1 MLSFGNCLNAGTPK
15 GKALGFRLST
25 LNKFAESK
33 DQASVNNMLYYIW
46 KLAKSIDDRIE
57 SK

>member
-1 MLSFGNCLNAGTPK
+1 M
-15 GKALGFRLST
+15 GFRLAT

-33 DQASVNNMLYYIW
+33 DQASVNTMIYYIW

>member
-33 DQASVNNMLYYIW
+33 DQASVNIW